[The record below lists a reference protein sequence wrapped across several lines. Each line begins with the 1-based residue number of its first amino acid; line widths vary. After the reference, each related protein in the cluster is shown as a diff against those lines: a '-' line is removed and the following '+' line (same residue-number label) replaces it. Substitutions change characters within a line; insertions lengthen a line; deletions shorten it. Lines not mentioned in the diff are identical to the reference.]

1 MCVAFPHDSS
11 GNAEGGWRVVT
22 SMRSVADLLA
32 SRSCNEA
39 HWHRPVEG
47 MFPPAATLP
56 HLYRRLM
63 PTVLRRPTPMELAE
77 LVVGATIK
85 RRLRSKQ
92 SIQRRLTRK
101 QPPPGKSA
109 PVIKSGN
116 RDSPRSGRASSCARQ
131 DRTEAST
138 DRDRKDCVV
147 GTFSWRARSVRRLW
161 STCCIENSGIHQ
173 GHGGQS
179 ATKSC
184 SSNSAGGRQTDEVHG
199 LPGERQIVIS
209 SGVQWEDHG
218 AWSGPTDGQFL
229 LEALHEGGACQRHAV
244 GGCPFESSRGPDL
257 ADCTPSG
264 TSWKKDA
271 FENVCFGNGW
281 RRRMRNGIRNQL
293 TQRGALE
300 SCTKCLMC

>member
-56 HLYRRLM
+56 HLCRRLM

-173 GHGGQS
+173 EHGGQS

-184 SSNSAGGRQTDEVHG
+184 SSNSAGGRQTDEVQRLARRAPDCYLVRCPVG
-199 LPGERQIVIS
+199 RSWSLERSYRWTV
-209 SGVQWEDHG
+209 
-218 AWSGPTDGQFL
+218 L

-293 TQRGALE
+293 RQRGALE
-300 SCTKCLMC
+300 SWTKCLMC